1 MCSYISCGEK
11 DGFVS
16 LRSSLTI
23 KSSISGLS
31 MLAYGVLPRL
41 KTSQHVM
48 PNDHCTRGERERREM
63 EKCQGV
69 RKDCFYSSGSTVCMC
84 MCVHVRVCVHV
95 CACVCMCECVCILTT
110 SVISLY
116 RVSFRHSGAIH
127 LIGSFL
133 LDSMR

>member
-48 PNDHCTRGERERREM
+48 PNDHCTRGEREERDGEM
-63 EKCQGV
+63 P
-69 RKDCFYSSGSTVCMC
+69 GSEEGSFLQLRQH
-84 MCVHVRVCVHV
+84 CVYVYV
-95 CACVCMCECVCILTT
+95 CACT
-110 SVISLY
+110 
-116 RVSFRHSGAIH
+116 
-127 LIGSFL
+127 
-133 LDSMR
+133 